1 MSEKSGMWNCIIAVM
16 LSKTPQTLPI
26 LPNNDREGGIYT
38 RCLGNSRD
46 FSRLLRVAWA
56 EPLVGGARLLRAEAG
71 CRRRGFSFCLFARRI
86 DRYTFVLGNVVMF
99 FGKM

>member
-1 MSEKSGMWNCIIAVM
+1 M

-56 EPLVGGARLLRAEAG
+56 EPLVGGA
-71 CRRRGFSFCLFARRI
+71 FAS
-86 DRYTFVLGNVVMF
+86 
-99 FGKM
+99 